1 MSSFFWGHYRG
12 FSGPA
17 PEPELLIHW
26 IQHGIFYPR
35 FTIHSWNDD
44 KSVNTSLDV
53 SRSFRNYTK
62 GF

>member
-1 MSSFFWGHYRG
+1 M
-12 FSGPA
+12 
-17 PEPELLIHW
+17 HW